1 MFFKKFHSLG
11 GFVAAALL
19 SASYAF
25 TMHVPHSATE
35 AVLGPSPRNSPRK
48 PSSRR
53 SCLTTAAAEGAF
65 AAVAAAPLAPPP
77 PPPLLPL
84 LPLPLPETWSLV
96 FTTSSGVVSTAE
108 VHPAASA
115 EAV

>member
-1 MFFKKFHSLG
+1 
-11 GFVAAALL
+11 
-19 SASYAF
+19 
-25 TMHVPHSATE
+25 MHVPHSATE
-35 AVLGPSPRNSPRK
+35 AVLGPRPRNSPRK

-65 AAVAAAPLAPPP
+65 VVAAADDDVAPLAPPP
-77 PPPLLPL
+77 LLPVA
-84 LPLPLPETWSLV
+84 LPETWSLV

-115 EAV
+115 EAVWTARISPEEW

>member
-1 MFFKKFHSLG
+1 MFLKLLKECHSLG

-19 SASYAF
+19 SASYAL

-53 SCLTTAAAEGAF
+53 SCLTTDAAEGAF
-65 AAVAAAPLAPPP
+65 VGAVAPLPLPP
-77 PPPLLPL
+77 PPPLPL
-84 LPLPLPETWSLV
+84 LPETWSLV